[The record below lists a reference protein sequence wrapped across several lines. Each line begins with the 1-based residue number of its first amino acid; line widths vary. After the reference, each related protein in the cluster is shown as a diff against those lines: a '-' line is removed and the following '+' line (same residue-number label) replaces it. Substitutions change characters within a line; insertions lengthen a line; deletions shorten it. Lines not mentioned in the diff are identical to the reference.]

1 MLPPVFHHARRQT
14 VSHLSDLSDV
24 WNPIFTF
31 VHRWKYIF
39 KSTVRFLSNSC
50 DLSRDWEVFLIW
62 RAWSKYLLHSTY
74 IGGSIRKCIDGFIG
88 RLRRL
93 NPLSR
98 ILKLKK
104 IERRKI
110 RRKGK
115 KKELYNLHICPFVY
129 IHKVN
134 KQAIFQIFCPLFL
147 YPSPLPPY

>member
-1 MLPPVFHHARRQT
+1 MLLPVFHHARRQT

-50 DLSRDWEVFLIW
+50 DLSRDWEVFLISRA

-74 IGGSIRKCIDGFIG
+74 IGGSIRKCIGGFIG

-93 NPLSR
+93 HPLSR
-98 ILKLKK
+98 ILKIEKK
-104 IERRKI
+104 WASQNQK
-110 RRKGK
+110 KGK
-115 KKELYNLHICPFVY
+115 KERGYITCIFVRLCIY
-129 IHKVN
+129 IK
-134 KQAIFQIFCPLFL
+134 
-147 YPSPLPPY
+147 